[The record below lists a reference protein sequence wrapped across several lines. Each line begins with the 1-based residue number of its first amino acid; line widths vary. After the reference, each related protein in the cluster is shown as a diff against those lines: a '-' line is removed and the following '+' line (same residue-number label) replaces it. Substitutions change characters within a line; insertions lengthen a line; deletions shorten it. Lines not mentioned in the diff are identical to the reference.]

1 MRNKQTHRPGG
12 QPDRHGARSEFEAMR
27 ENSSLE
33 APRYPRG
40 YSESQGGASPR
51 YGAERG
57 SVDDA
62 YPHASSQW
70 QREDLSQSHSQSY
83 ARDPDSEP
91 RGYEQIRGASAY
103 DPYAPRSQYEQP
115 FAGGSAPW
123 SSQERGGSWQEPGA
137 RRMGQ
142 GYGDS
147 SGYAQRMGYGYG
159 HAGIDERPISYGYQQ
174 GFQSR
179 ERFDQQGDSGQPRQ
193 AVYQGR
199 GPRNYTRSNER
210 ILEEVNE
217 RLTDDPWLDAS
228 DITVR
233 CVDGRVQL
241 EGEVRDRWMKHRAED
256 IVDACMGVRDIE
268 NRLRIRSSGASV
280 PGTRTDVGSSDVA
293 DTTRGQGMGTSQASQ
308 PQGNRPAH

>member
-1 MRNKQTHRPGG
+1 MRNKQTNRPGD
-12 QPDRHGARSEFEAMR
+12 QTDRHGARSEFEAVR

-51 YGAERG
+51 YAAERG

-62 YPHASSQW
+62 YPH
-70 QREDLSQSHSQSY
+70 
-83 ARDPDSEP
+83 
-91 RGYEQIRGASAY
+91 GYEQTRGASGY

-115 FAGGSAPW
+115 FAGPGSW
-123 SSQERGGSWQEPGA
+123 SSQERSGSWQEPGA
-137 RRMGQ
+137 RRTGQ

-193 AVYQGR
+193 AMYQGR

-228 DITVR
+228 DVTVR

-241 EGEVRDRWMKHRAED
+241 EGEVQDRWMKHRAED
-256 IVDACMGVRDIE
+256 IVDSCMGVRDIE
-268 NRLRIRSSGASV
+268 NRLRIRSSGPSASG
-280 PGTRTDVGSSDVA
+280 PRTDLGSSDVA